1 MTLHLNQLVY
11 TSFQSSGLQL
21 LAGDRVSPDV
31 QNTFMERIVEQ
42 YWDPSNPY
50 EARYQA
56 AYVHQVTPQDSFF
69 GWVFNEN
76 VDQGYVPLF
85 LCYHLEEPL
94 TADVLK
100 SIFGCLQQGPVK
112 LVKPQ
117 GTPPQLASLSLQ
129 TLSGYSAARPGVSIP
144 QDIQEESFAALKQ
157 DEPLSLF
164 VPSLGADYAVPLE
177 KDECASDLQSLQD
190 YRQRLL
196 KGGIVAGSLAAAF
209 LGLFFLKMRPST
221 PVFTAAQSQNSPSKN
236 SNSVSNGPLTG
247 FAPPKVLPK
256 TQPSLKRQ
264 PQKPGQAPSGQA
276 DQERQQA
283 LALQAASRRQSL
295 RERQQAAALQA
306 ASRRQAAAQRLP
318 SRSSGTV
325 AVSSPGAEP
334 EESLLDAL
342 RPKSSTARYAT
353 VAGVNLRKLGL
364 KSTGADTVE
373 QAAPAAAPEGSAPTS
388 VVESAPS
395 TQSPLAASPA
405 PIVTAVPPQPAV
417 GAVNDTASRL
427 ADIAANQE
435 LANVLSRGL
444 VVANRVGDVP
454 YRSSTY
460 LKVQNVIRRLRLGEN
475 WSAAAQGSGI
485 SDTTIVALT
494 QLAYDADLDAAS
506 VTIKQGVTTHD
517 IANAISRGLVIAD
530 RSGAVRYRSHT
541 YLKVQDVIHRLRL
554 GQNRHFAASRSG
566 VQQDLIEQ
574 LLTWGGLPPAAVVSF
589 NSRQQ
594 QEQVSGVSG
603 TVYYG

>member
-1 MTLHLNQLVY
+1 MMTLHLNQLVY
-11 TSFQSSGLQL
+11 TSFQNSGLQL

-31 QNTFMERIVEQ
+31 QDAFMERIVEQ

-94 TADVLK
+94 TVGVLK

-144 QDIQEESFAALKQ
+144 QDIQEESFAALGQ

-177 KDECASDLQSLQD
+177 KDECANDLQSLQD

-196 KGGIVAGSLAAAF
+196 KGGIVAGGLAAAF

-221 PVFTAAQSQNSPSKN
+221 PVLTAAPSQNSPSKD
-236 SNSVSNGPLTG
+236 SVSNAPLTG

-264 PQKPGQAPSGQA
+264 PQKPGQSPSGQA
-276 DQERQQA
+276 VQERQQA

-318 SRSSGTV
+318 SSRSSGTV
-325 AVSSPGAEP
+325 AVSPGAEP
-334 EESLLDAL
+334 EKSLLDAL

-353 VAGVNLRKLGL
+353 VTGVNLRELGL
-364 KSTGADTVE
+364 KGTGADTVE
-373 QAAPAAAPEGSAPTS
+373 KAAPAAPEELAPAAVKSAP
-388 VVESAPS
+388 P
-395 TQSPLAASPA
+395 TQTPLAASPA
-405 PIVTAVPPQPAV
+405 PIVTAVPPQPEV
-417 GAVNDTASRL
+417 GAVDDTASRL

-485 SDTTIVALT
+485 ADTTIVALT

-566 VQQDLIEQ
+566 VRQDLIEQ

-589 NSRQQ
+589 NNDQQ
-594 QEQVSGVSG
+594 KQVSRGYLRLS
-603 TVYYG
+603 